1 MIMKRVLL
9 PALLL
14 TVAMSSCSQNDV
26 DGVDDSVVSSDGN
39 LKINVSAGTTK
50 GEDVTT
56 SSLETS
62 GKVTLHIKDSKNVS
76 SGYDFD
82 NDGGGSDWSQTS
94 SSTLTWD
101 DIELPAYFYSMHDG
115 SAQGV
120 GLADDSA
127 TKEYS
132 VSGSSSDHNDLVYH
146 ASVLSAIPA
155 GGTINVYHKHALS
168 KIQLYA
174 GTGGNKIYIAKV
186 QFINVDANGKATIQ
200 PLSASDVATGMDVT
214 WKNSGTSDETYL
226 YYYVGDED
234 SGDTEATPQALQSAT
249 VDGKTTNPVIN
260 DDTASPFMIIP
271 QETTGVTSEQIVADK
286 ITGSYLEV
294 IYYLTDSNDAPLV
307 GYSSVSIRTDA
318 DNYIDDDQG
327 KTLYV
332 KAAFPVGYDF
342 EANMQ
347 YNLTLGVGMTGSTG
361 GLLLEDNYVDRD
373 GNPITLTDKDCGG
386 ATTTPEIPEVDKGDE
401 ILGDGSDDLN
411 IIVSATNWG
420 TTTEVPLN

>member
-1 MIMKRVLL
+1 MLL
-9 PALLL
+9 F

-26 DGVDDSVVSSDGN
+26 DGVADSIVSSDGN
-39 LKINVSAGTTK
+39 LKINVSSGTTK

-62 GKVTLHIKDSKNVS
+62 GKVTLHIKDSDGVS

-82 NDGGGSDWSQTS
+82 NGDGGSDWSQS
-94 SSTLTWD
+94 STTSTLTWD

-115 SAQGV
+115 DAQGV
-120 GLADDSA
+120 GLSDDSA

-174 GTGGNKIYIAKV
+174 GTAGNKIYIAKV
-186 QFINVDANGKATIQ
+186 QLINVDANGTATITA
-200 PLSASDVATGMDVT
+200 LAASDVATGTGVA
-214 WKNSGTSDETYL
+214 WENSGTSDETYL

-234 SGDTEATPQALQSAT
+234 VDDTEATPQALQSTT
-249 VDGKTTNPVIN
+249 VDDVTTNPVIN

-271 QETTGVTSEQIVADK
+271 QETSGVTSEQIVADK

-307 GYSSVSIRTDA
+307 GYSSVSIRSDA
-318 DNYIDDDQG
+318 DSYIDTDQD

-373 GNPITLTDKDCGG
+373 GDPVTLTDKDCDT
-386 ATTTPEIPEVDKGDE
+386 TTTPEVPEVDKGDE
-401 ILGDGSDDLN
+401 ILGDGSDDLD
-411 IIVSATNWG
+411 IIVSATSWG
-420 TTTEVPLN
+420 ATSEVSLN